1 MRLAF
6 VVPFFCLAVGGC
18 FDPTDVEGTETEAG
32 TAGEGGS
39 EASGDGDDG
48 SGGAADTSTGAA
60 ADPCPEYCTLVNDHC
75 EGDHAQYSGQ
85 SACESVCAAMP
96 EGTPDDQL
104 GNTVGCRTF
113 HAINAAEDPDTHCV
127 HAGPAGAGVCG
138 GSCESFCSLALQLCT
153 GDAAQWADVEACLGD
168 CEQFPDDVPFSEG
181 QTTGDTF
188 ACRLYHLSLAGLQPD
203 PHCSHIG
210 LVSDTCTP
218 T

>member
-6 VVPFFCLAVGGC
+6 AVPLLCLVLGGC
-18 FDPTDVEGTETEAG
+18 FDPSDVEGTETEAGTGAG

-39 EASGDGDDG
+39 EASGDGDEG
-48 SGGAADTSTGAA
+48 SGGA
-60 ADPCPEYCTLVNDHC
+60 ADPCPEYCTLVNEHC
-75 EGDHAQYSGQ
+75 EGDQAQYSGQ
-85 SACESVCAAMP
+85 SACESVCVGMAP
-96 EGTPDDQL
+96 GTPDDQL

-127 HAGPAGAGVCG
+127 HAGPAGGGVCG
-138 GSCESFCSLALQLCT
+138 GNCESFCSLALQLCT
-153 GDAAQWADVEACLGD
+153 GDAAQWADVESCLAD

-188 ACRLYHLSLAGLQPD
+188 ACRLAHLSLAGLQPA

-210 LVSDTCTP
+210 LVSDTCTAG
-218 T
+218 